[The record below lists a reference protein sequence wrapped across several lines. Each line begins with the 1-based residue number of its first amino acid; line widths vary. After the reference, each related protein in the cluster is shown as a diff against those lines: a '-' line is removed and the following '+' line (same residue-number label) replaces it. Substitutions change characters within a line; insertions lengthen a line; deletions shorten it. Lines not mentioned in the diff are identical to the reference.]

1 MNWKLSL
8 QKEETRNYSCK
19 LYEYAIL
26 CFMKSMDLYEKI
38 YPCGYS
44 DRFRGFSKTA
54 YPGTSFLSPFFDC
67 EILDFHIN
75 NI

>member
-1 MNWKLSL
+1 
-8 QKEETRNYSCK
+8 
-19 LYEYAIL
+19 
-26 CFMKSMDLYEKI
+26 MKSMDLYEKI

-54 YPGTSFLSPFFDC
+54 YPGTSFLSPFFDG